1 MYIMFGD
8 VFKQINDI
16 AMVCIGFAFFS
27 SHGIL
32 RHFNNFRNGVGHTG
46 NPALIQ
52 TSFDAGIVYFGNDC
66 YTVGNFIPFVMITRG
81 ASGLERNN
89 PTG

>member
-66 YTVGNFIPFVMITRG
+66 YTVGNFSCFTLSTAHAAQAG
-81 ASGLERNN
+81 RNE
-89 PTG
+89 